1 MVGEFDDFSLLRTF
15 AEKGLG
21 VFASPLVL
29 DREMRRYHLTRLG
42 RVQNVRARFYGIS
55 VEKRL
60 KNPAVV
66 AICETARQ
74 HLFA

>member
-1 MVGEFDDFSLLRTF
+1 
-15 AEKGLG
+15 
-21 VFASPLVL
+21 
-29 DREMRRYHLTRLG
+29 MRRYHLARLG